1 MFEGLIDKLMPFLDA
16 GREGLNLPWK
26 LSREDEP
33 VKEKLHSIYL
43 NMTNLKLM
51 IFFTFCFLLRSLK

>member
-1 MFEGLIDKLMPFLDA
+1 MAILDA

-33 VKEKLHSIYL
+33 VKENFILLTARENIL
-43 NMTNLKLM
+43 IM
-51 IFFTFCFLLRSLK
+51 IDIC